1 MNLGLK
7 NKKALV
13 WGASQGIGAAI
24 AKSLKD
30 EGCTVTIAS
39 RSPDKLEK
47 TAKDISADHFIQ
59 TDLSKKGD
67 AANSIQIANEKMK
80 GVDILIINT
89 GGPEKNSFENVSTE
103 QWEVDF
109 QSLWMSTVDG
119 IKESIKL
126 MKENDWGRIVLISSI
141 AAKEPLDG
149 LTTSNGLR
157 AGLSGLFK
165 SITNEVAHF
174 GITLN
179 IVCPGYTNTE
189 RLQSLNLKQDVIEK
203 LVPAGRLGDPSEIAD
218 LVTYLSSDKAGYITG
233 QQISVDGGSLKGH
246 Y

>member
-80 GVDILIINT
+80 GVDILN
-89 GGPEKNSFENVSTE
+89 
-103 QWEVDF
+103 Q
-109 QSLWMSTVDG
+109 
-119 IKESIKL
+119 
-126 MKENDWGRIVLISSI
+126 
-141 AAKEPLDG
+141 
-149 LTTSNGLR
+149 
-157 AGLSGLFK
+157 
-165 SITNEVAHF
+165 
-174 GITLN
+174 
-179 IVCPGYTNTE
+179 
-189 RLQSLNLKQDVIEK
+189 
-203 LVPAGRLGDPSEIAD
+203 
-218 LVTYLSSDKAGYITG
+218 
-233 QQISVDGGSLKGH
+233 
-246 Y
+246 